1 MNYNIDELRDYYE
14 TVSEF
19 KYYEMKRI
27 LSDILKGNIN
37 IKESKFQ
44 VWTEFLLEST
54 NFNDIELYI
63 IRMELNK

>member
-19 KYYEMKRI
+19 KYNEITRI
-27 LSDILKGNIN
+27 LSDILDGSIN
-37 IKESKFQ
+37 IKEPKFQ
-44 VWTEFLLEST
+44 VWTKFLLEST
-54 NFNDIELYI
+54 NFEEIELYI